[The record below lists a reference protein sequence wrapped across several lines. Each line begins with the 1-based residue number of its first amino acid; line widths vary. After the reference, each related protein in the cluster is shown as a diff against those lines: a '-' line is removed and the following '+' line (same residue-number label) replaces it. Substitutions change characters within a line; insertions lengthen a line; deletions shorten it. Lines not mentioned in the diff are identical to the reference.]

1 MSRDWIE
8 AHRSTGGQGRR
19 IPLVRLEDLSYED
32 EDHVVLMDDAE
43 RKLLAEGISRVRR
56 NDWQA
61 SAASANEKT
70 VLFIG
75 AVIVALTSVT
85 GSVISVLAAIGV
97 IH

>member
-1 MSRDWIE
+1 M
-8 AHRSTGGQGRR
+8 
-19 IPLVRLEDLSYED
+19 
-32 EDHVVLMDDAE
+32 LMDDAE

-56 NDWQA
+56 NEWQS

-70 VLFIG
+70 VLFVG